1 MDRQTMIPALLLMAA
16 LTLSP
21 FGLVA
26 DDAPLRIHD
35 EQGFRFVSGGVGGP
49 ERDYLDS
56 IANQFDL
63 QLRFATTEGA
73 YLSDVRVVLQDA
85 SRRTVLDT
93 VADGPFLYVDLP
105 SGTYSVIVSSGGQ
118 EQQRRVNVTA
128 GRLSRVDFYWRR

>member
-1 MDRQTMIPALLLMAA
+1 MDRQMMIPALLLMAA
-16 LTLSP
+16 LTPSP
-21 FGLVA
+21 SGLLA
-26 DDAPLRIHD
+26 DDAPLRIQE
-35 EQGFRFVSGGVGGP
+35 EQGIRFVSGGVGGP

-56 IANQFDL
+56 IAHQFDL

-105 SGTYSVIVSSGGQ
+105 SGTYSVIVSSGAR
-118 EQQRRVNVTA
+118 EQQRRVNVTN